1 MNDVFFKPSLS
12 VNTLV
17 NENSSID
24 TERFKLFLEAYYEW
38 LQTTTITLNTT
49 VGTFQVGETI
59 LGSGSGATGQVIQ
72 VTSTTL
78 IVKIT
83 SERKVFDQYETITG
97 QTSNATSSIYGIKDN
112 VVRASGN
119 ILNYKQIE
127 TSIDKYVSY
136 LKDELY
142 PSLPASYYGNKRLI
156 AKQFR
161 DFFQSKGTE
170 QSYRF
175 LFRLLYDQEIEF
187 YYPGED
193 ILRVSDGN
201 FEKTQ
206 IIRTAS
212 VAYGYDQS
220 NVSFNRDIFLFIN
233 KTIVGNTSGTL
244 ANVIDIKK
252 FFVGAIEIAEMTL
265 KLVSGT
271 FSAGESIS
279 ATDDAN
285 LYANIYGIISGFT
298 IIDGGSGYQVDTPVT
313 ITGDGYAA
321 QAKVSSIKQ
330 SPISALKINAIGHG
344 YRLNTLA
351 SINNTDTGGTGLIV
365 QVTELANTYTT
376 TIGASTYTLGE
387 ISSVSI
393 INRGSGYYKKPTIT
407 LQDTVVSSA
416 GLLTDK
422 LITIANAGTNYGVGN
437 TLIFT
442 GGSGTSAAGI
452 VASVVE
458 SASFDLL
465 FEDGYQ
471 MKADGSYYDIIKNE
485 DWSVKGPIK
494 RLELTNFGSGYTSAN
509 LPSISV
515 STTTGSSANLVVT
528 GIQGTS
534 ANVVVDTANNT
545 TGIGSIRSVE
555 VTNFGVSYT
564 NANAVVSSVGDGNAN
579 LIPIISGLGIKDGVW
594 LNDDGKID
602 YKIIQDSY
610 YYQDYSYVIKSG
622 LTFAEYS
629 TTLKKIIH
637 PAGLQMFG
645 EIQILNTINVE
656 AFILSGGANGFG
668 ENGNAGINKVVAQI
682 LYALAVG
689 VTDAAKPTSYN
700 IIIQTP
706 PKDLIT
712 DYANTSYVRILPS
725 NVSTAI
731 TNQTQLS
738 IITPSFAVTTLQ
750 PDPEAYIREITKVII
765 EHTTGAYGE
774 IYIGDRPILFYS
786 SNTISEFSETRFS
799 DVYSRNDFAISTNYN
814 VLTGARSV
822 DVSANQAFTI
832 INKSFGT
839 VGSLLVE
846 GTTSTDSKLTVYVPQ
861 SNVSAQF
868 SYISSQYIKTLP
880 NIVDTSL
887 TAQQSAMTV
896 VSTNAPLDI
905 STITQTSL
913 IINLPTSFDVS
924 PSYNSGQYIKII
936 SNLLDTSLLLQQ
948 SSMTVISKNAPLDIS
963 TLNQTSLTINL
974 PSSFDNSSSYNS
986 VQYTKILSSNVDNQS
1001 SYSRSDLIVSYQSNN
1016 DLQSNSTSSTSII
1029 VPKQAIGVYGTAK
1042 YKDVTL
1048 GYIAD
1053 GLISDYSSY
1062 TFLDPS
1068 TQPLTELLV
1077 DIEINKYIKIA
1088 GTVSSA
1094 NITYGDFPISVFANT
1109 AIANLASVAFGDSQ
1123 SGIIG
1128 SGTNFVLDYSPSS
1141 VILANNEYFK
1151 VSSIANTTL
1160 MYIDRFPTNSFSDV
1174 NAYKI
1179 SI

>member
-24 TERFKLFLEAYYEW
+24 AERFKLFLEAYYEW
-38 LQTTTITLNTT
+38 LQTTKITLNST
-49 VGTFQVGETI
+49 VGTFQVNEII
-59 LGSGSGATGQVIQ
+59 LGSGSGATGKVIQ

-97 QTSNATSSIYGIKDN
+97 QTSNATSFVYGIKDN

-119 ILNYKQIE
+119 VLNYKQIE

-193 ILRVSDGN
+193 ILRVSAGN

-279 ATDDAN
+279 ATDDNN
-285 LYANIYGIISGFT
+285 LYANVYGIISGFT

-313 ITGDGYAA
+313 ITGNGYAA

-344 YRLNTLA
+344 YQLNTLA

-387 ISSVSI
+387 ISRVSI

-407 LQDTVVSSA
+407 LQDTVISSA

-437 TLIFT
+437 NLIFT

-452 VASVVE
+452 IASVVE
-458 SASFDLL
+458 STSFDLL

-555 VTNFGVSYT
+555 VTNFGVNYT
-564 NANAVVSSVGDGNAN
+564 SANAVVSSVGDGNAN

-610 YYQDYSYVIKSG
+610 YYQDYSYVIRSG

-656 AFILSGGANGFG
+656 AFILSDG
-668 ENGNAGINKVVAQI
+668 AGINKVVAQI

-689 VTDAAKPTSYN
+689 VTDAAKPTSYK

-706 PKDLIT
+706 TQNLIT
-712 DYANTSYVRILPS
+712 NYVKTNYVTSILPS
-725 NVSTAI
+725 KVSTAI
-731 TNQTQLS
+731 TDQKQLS
-738 IITPSFAVTTLQ
+738 VVTSSIAVTTLQ
-750 PDPEAYIREITKVII
+750 PDPQAYIREITKVII
-765 EHTTGAYGE
+765 ENTIGAYGK

-786 SNTISEFSETRFS
+786 SNTISEFSGTRFS
-799 DVYSRNDFAISTNYN
+799 DIYRDDIAVSTNYN
-814 VLTGARSV
+814 LLTGARSV
-822 DVSANQAFTI
+822 NVSANQAFTI

-846 GTTSTDSKLTVYVPQ
+846 GTTLTDSKLTIYVPK
-861 SNVSAQF
+861 SNVSTES
-868 SYISSQYIKTLP
+868 SYI
-880 NIVDTSL
+880 
-887 TAQQSAMTV
+887 
-896 VSTNAPLDI
+896 
-905 STITQTSL
+905 
-913 IINLPTSFDVS
+913 
-924 PSYNSGQYIKII
+924 SGQYIK
-936 SNLLDTSLLLQQ
+936 N
-948 SSMTVISKNAPLDIS
+948 V
-963 TLNQTSLTINL
+963 
-974 PSSFDNSSSYNS
+974 
-986 VQYTKILSSNVDNQS
+986 SSNVNNQISNQS
-1001 SYSRSDLIVSYQSNN
+1001 NIVISYQSNN
-1016 DLQSNSTSSTSII
+1016 DIHPNIISSTSINSS
-1029 VPKQAIGVYGTAK
+1029 TA
-1042 YKDVTL
+1042 L
-1048 GYIAD
+1048 
-1053 GLISDYSSY
+1053 
-1062 TFLDPS
+1062 
-1068 TQPLTELLV
+1068 LTNILV
-1077 DIEINKYIKIA
+1077 ESETNKYVRIT

-1094 NITYGDFPISVFANT
+1094 NAPCSGLPISLFASVP
-1109 AIANLASVAFGDSQ
+1109 IANLASVTFNYSL
-1123 SGIIG
+1123 SSVIG
-1128 SGTNFVLDYSPSS
+1128 SGTNFVLDFSLGS
-1141 VILANNEYFK
+1141 VFLANNEYFK
-1151 VSSIANTTL
+1151 VTNIANTTYML
-1160 MYIDRFPTNSFSDV
+1160 IDRFPTNSFSGV
-1174 NAYKI
+1174 SAYKI

>member
-24 TERFKLFLEAYYEW
+24 AERFQLFLEAYYEW

-59 LGSGSGATGQVIQ
+59 LGSESGATGKVIQ

-78 IVKIT
+78 IVRVT

-97 QTSNATSSIYGIKDN
+97 QTSNATSFVYGIKDN

-119 ILNYKQIE
+119 VLNYKQID
-127 TSIDKYVSY
+127 TSIDKYISY

-156 AKQFR
+156 AKQFK

-187 YYPGED
+187 YYPGTD
-193 ILRVSDGN
+193 ILRVSAGN
-201 FEKTQ
+201 FEKTEV
-206 IIRTAS
+206 IRTTPTAFGYDLS
-212 VAYGYDQS
+212 NVAY
-220 NVSFNRDIFLFIN
+220 NRDIFLFIN
-233 KTIVGNTSGTL
+233 KTVVGQTSGSL
-244 ANVIDIKK
+244 ANVVDIKK
-252 FFVGAIEIAEMTL
+252 FFVGSIEVAEMTL

-271 FSAGESIS
+271 FNAGERIV
-279 ATDDAN
+279 ATDDDN
-285 LYANIYGIISGFT
+285 LFATLYGIVSGFT
-298 IIDGGSGYQVDTPVT
+298 IVDGGSGYQVNSPVT

-321 QAKVSSIKQ
+321 VAKVSSIQQ
-330 SPISALKINAIGHG
+330 SPISALRVNTIGHG
-344 YRLNTLA
+344 YRLNTTA
-351 SINNTDTGGTGLIV
+351 SINNTDSGGTGLIV
-365 QVTELANTYTT
+365 RVTGLANTYTA
-376 TIGASTYTLGE
+376 TIGANTYTLGE
-387 ISSVSI
+387 ISRVSI

-407 LQDTVVSSA
+407 LQDSVVSSA

-422 LITIANAGTNYGVGN
+422 LITISNAGTNYGVGN

-452 VASVVE
+452 IASVVE
-458 SASFDLL
+458 STTFDLL
-465 FEDGYQ
+465 FEDGSQ

-485 DWSVKGPIK
+485 DWKVKGPIK

-509 LPSISV
+509 LPSISI

-534 ANVVVDTANNT
+534 ANVSVDSANNR
-545 TGIGSIRSVE
+545 TGIGSIRAVE
-555 VTNFGVSYT
+555 VTNFGVNYT
-564 NANAVVSSVGDGNAN
+564 SANASVSSVGDGNAN

-629 TTLKKIIH
+629 STLKKIIH
-637 PAGLQMFG
+637 PAGLQPFG
-645 EIQILNTINVE
+645 EIQILNNINVE
-656 AFILSGGANGFG
+656 AFILSGGANGVG
-668 ENGNAGINKVVAQI
+668 ENGSAGINKVVAQI
-682 LYALAVG
+682 LYALSVG
-689 VTDAAKPTSYN
+689 VTDAAKPTSYK

-706 PKDLIT
+706 PKDLIAST
-712 DYANTSYVRILPS
+712 NTKYVRILPS
-725 NVSTAI
+725 NTSTTI

-738 IITPSFAVTTLQ
+738 VITTSIGVTTLQ

-774 IYIGDRPILFYS
+774 VYIGDRPISFYS
-786 SNTISEFSETRFS
+786 SNTISEFSGTRFS
-799 DVYSRNDFAISTNYN
+799 DVYSRNDFATSSNYG
-814 VLTGARSV
+814 VLTGSRLIS
-822 DVSANQAFTI
+822 VSANQVSSI
-832 INKSFGT
+832 INKSFST
-839 VGSLLVE
+839 TGSLLVE

-861 SNVSAQF
+861 SNVATQF

-880 NIVDTSL
+880 NVVNTSL
-887 TAQQSAMTV
+887 VAQQSAMTV

-905 STITQTSL
+905 STSNQTSL
-913 IINLPTSFDVS
+913 IIKLS
-924 PSYNSGQYIKII
+924 
-936 SNLLDTSLLLQQ
+936 
-948 SSMTVISKNAPLDIS
+948 
-963 TLNQTSLTINL
+963 
-974 PSSFDNSSSYNS
+974 SSFDNSSSYNS
-986 VQYTKILSSNVDNQS
+986 VQYTKILSSNADNQS
-1001 SYSRSDLIVSYQSNN
+1001 SYSRSNLTVSYQSNN
-1016 DLQSNSTSSTSII
+1016 NLQSNSTSSTSII
-1029 VPKQAIGVYGTAK
+1029 VPKQSIGVYGTAK
-1042 YKDVTL
+1042 YKDVTV

-1053 GLISDYSSY
+1053 QLISDYSSY

-1068 TQPLTELLV
+1068 TQPLTEILV
-1077 DIEINKYIKIA
+1077 ESEINKYIRIT

-1094 NITYGDFPISVFANT
+1094 NVLYGDYQISSYSST
-1109 AIANLASVAFGDSQ
+1109 PIANLASVAFSDSQ
-1123 SGIIG
+1123 SGVIG
-1128 SGTNFVLDYSPSS
+1128 SGTNFVGDFSS
-1141 VILANNEYFK
+1141 GSVVLANNEYFK
-1151 VSSIANTTL
+1151 VSSVANTTL
-1160 MYIDRFPTNSFSDV
+1160 MFIDRFPTNSFSGV

-1179 SI
+1179 SV

>member
-1 MNDVFFKPSLS
+1 MNDAFFKPSLG
-12 VNTLV
+12 VNALI
-17 NENSSID
+17 NENTSID
-24 TERFKLFLEAYYEW
+24 TEKFKLFLEAYYEW
-38 LQTTTITLNTT
+38 LQTTKITLNST
-49 VGTFQVGETI
+49 VGTFQVNEII
-59 LGSGSGATGQVIQ
+59 LGSESGATGKVIQ

-83 SERKVFDQYETITG
+83 SERRVFDQYETITG
-97 QTSNATSSIYGIKDN
+97 QTSNATSIAYAIKDN
-112 VVRASGN
+112 IVRASGN
-119 ILNYKQIE
+119 LLNYKQID

-279 ATDDAN
+279 AIDDAN

-344 YRLNTLA
+344 YQLNTLA

-387 ISSVSI
+387 ISRVSI

-458 SASFDLL
+458 STSFDLL

-656 AFILSGGANGFG
+656 AFVLSGGANGFG
-668 ENGNAGINKVVAQI
+668 PTGNAGINKVVAQI

-706 PKDLIT
+706 PQNLIT

-774 IYIGDRPILFYS
+774 IYIGDIPISFYS

-799 DVYSRNDFAISTNYN
+799 DIYSRNDFAISTNYN

-839 VGSLLVE
+839 AGGSLLVE

-868 SYISSQYIKTLP
+868 SYISSQYIKILP
-880 NIVDTSL
+880 NTVDTSL

-896 VSTNAPLDI
+896 VSTNVPLDI

-913 IINLPTSFDVS
+913 IINLPTSFD
-924 PSYNSGQYIKII
+924 
-936 SNLLDTSLLLQQ
+936 
-948 SSMTVISKNAPLDIS
+948 A
-963 TLNQTSLTINL
+963 
-974 PSSFDNSSSYNS
+974 SSSYNS
-986 VQYTKILSSNVDNQS
+986 SQYVKILSSNINTES
-1001 SYSRSDLIVSYQSNN
+1001 SYSQSNVIISYQSNN
-1016 DLQSNSTSSTSII
+1016 DLQLNSISSTSII
-1029 VPKQAIGVYGTAK
+1029 VPKQPIGVYGTAK
-1042 YKDVTL
+1042 YKDVMV

-1053 GLISDYSSY
+1053 GLISDYSSD
-1062 TFLDPS
+1062 TFLNPS

-1077 DIEINKYIKIA
+1077 ESETNKYVRIA

-1094 NITYGDFPISVFANT
+1094 NITYGDFPVSSFASVP
-1109 AIANLASVAFGDSQ
+1109 IANLASVTFGDSQ
-1123 SGIIG
+1123 SGVIG
-1128 SGTNFVLDYSPSS
+1128 SGTNFVSDFSS
-1141 VILANNEYFK
+1141 GSVFLANNEYFK
-1151 VSSIANTTL
+1151 VSSVANTTA
-1160 MYIDRFPTNSFSDV
+1160 MFIDRFPMNPFSGV

-1179 SI
+1179 PSPTYTFSSIPTSINEGANGTFSLTTTDVSNGISLYWTINNVTTSAGDFV